1 MMHVQVIAT
10 IWIYV
15 MDATSGCKARLEP
28 KADKRGGRHRNLS
41 TTGTPLER
49 RAPVGNW
56 QPVTS

>member
-28 KADKRGGRHRNLS
+28 KADKRGGG
-41 TTGTPLER
+41 TGTSPPPELPPKDER
-49 RAPVGNW
+49 RSTIGNR
-56 QPVTS
+56 